1 MTGDERGGR
10 RGRAAIATLGLA
22 AAGIVHV
29 VAPDRL
35 LAAARRGYRLLDV
48 EFRPGPTATARV
60 RLVGAGMLAVAA
72 LAWARAGGR

>member
-1 MTGDERGGR
+1 MTSERGT
-10 RGRAAIATLGLA
+10 RATGLVARGLA
-22 AAGIVHV
+22 AAGVAHL

-60 RLVGAGMLAVAA
+60 RLVGVGMLAAAA
-72 LAWARAGGR
+72 LAWPGADGD